1 MKRLYRIAFPF
12 LFISL
17 LFCSC
22 QNNLKYPTGKDTI
35 QAFGDGRFNIA
46 YVGDEVM
53 LCDSADPGPGAAIE
67 RDVKKFT
74 ESPIVYTIGEKGYT
88 RVNVITGSI
97 KQSKF
102 LEEFDEDDQEIFR
115 QLKQSESRLEK

>member
-1 MKRLYRIAFPF
+1 MKRVYRIAFPF
-12 LFISL
+12 LILSI

-35 QAFGDGRFNIA
+35 QAFGDGRFSII
-46 YVGDEVM
+46 GSMDEAI
-53 LCDSADPGPGAAIE
+53 LYDHANPGPGAAIE

-74 ESPIVYTIGEKGYT
+74 ESPIIYTIGEKGYT

-102 LEEFDEDDQEIFR
+102 LEDFDEDDQEIFR
-115 QLKQSESRLEK
+115 QLEQSESRLEK